1 MQNNVKKK
9 SASISDKESQLLVQQ
24 YKGPIPSADELEKYE
39 KILPGAA
46 DRILKNEEIRP
57 IILMAEKNVDQEIY
71 SRLQQ
76 QKIESRDSF
85 ISIFAT
91 FFTTVFLVGISAYLF
106 LNMQSESKFIEFAK
120 FIGAIG
126 TLVTGI
132 STILKIFFG
141 KDKS

>member
-1 MQNNVKKK
+1 MQNNVEKK
-9 SASISDKESQLLVQQ
+9 SASVSDKESQLLVQQ

-46 DRILKNEEIRP
+46 DRILK
-57 IILMAEKNVDQEIY
+57 MAEKNVDQEIY

>member
-1 MQNNVKKK
+1 MQNNVEKK

-46 DRILKNEEIRP
+46 DRILK
-57 IILMAEKNVDQEIY
+57 MAEKNVDQEIY